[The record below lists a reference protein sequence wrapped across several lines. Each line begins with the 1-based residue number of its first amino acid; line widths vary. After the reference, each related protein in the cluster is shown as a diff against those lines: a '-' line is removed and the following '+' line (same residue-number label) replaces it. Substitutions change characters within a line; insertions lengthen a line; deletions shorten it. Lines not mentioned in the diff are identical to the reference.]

1 MADRNPPD
9 RNNNPNLPPDGDF
22 YAPPSNTQPYQPNP
36 DSPVFDPEE
45 TLALGPDQYPAP
57 GYQPA
62 PNRPG
67 ETLPYNQPTG
77 LGARPAQ
84 PPVYRPDTYASY
96 PPYSQPDQFSPEGA
110 PPFYPDYPAA
120 PNAYPP
126 PVTGPVNIPPHR
138 RPPGYRSYQPMT
150 RNVPPALPVQPP
162 ANYRQPPPPPSE
174 EYAAQPPFVPA
185 PRRIAWGEA
194 PEPAPRRGPGWLI
207 PVLVGLI
214 VLLLVSGIVI
224 IVLLTGKNDNRIVT
238 PASVPTIIASKDTL
252 PPPATITLAIVP
264 TEAAITS
271 PANTDTVSTTPAL
284 VSTPTLAVV
293 GSPLPPTSTP
303 GAGAATQLAIFQA
316 TVTAQANVT
325 PTPAPTPNPA
335 TMTAQALS
343 ATTPA
348 SSDTPN
354 ASVTPD
360 TSATPSV
367 SASDAEQLYQ
377 TGSQAVKQAQWQA
390 AITAF
395 EQLENLQPK
404 YKDTEALLVQAYTE
418 QGKAGINDAQ
428 TAQDVQANRQYFE
441 KALALKPNDAGIK
454 KLIQELDYYYNGR
467 LQYEGSHWIQ
477 AINNLSAL
485 FKLEPAYKDGVNLLY
500 TAFLNQ
506 GDLLASQTRLA
517 EALANYRNAVS
528 LPVNDTSL
536 AQQKINQIQSQLT
549 PTATPIP
556 PATATPVRTPTP
568 VPTPTRVPTP
578 TPALVNGCPIG
589 FFNFGP
595 FVNNST
601 PPYNGPDQGRSSVRG
616 VILST
621 GHAPI
626 IGAVIQIVNSGG
638 NFSFTATSDGD
649 GNYSFTHEL
658 GRDNWTVKLVSAPNI
673 SICFSAS
680 ATVAISGQDGAQAEV
695 SFVQTKP

>member
-1 MADRNPPD
+1 MPMEDYD
-9 RNNNPNLPPDGDF
+9 
-22 YAPPSNTQPYQPNP
+22 AP
-36 DSPVFDPEE
+36 
-45 TLALGPDQYPAP
+45 
-57 GYQPA
+57 
-62 PNRPG
+62 
-67 ETLPYNQPTG
+67 
-77 LGARPAQ
+77 
-84 PPVYRPDTYASY
+84 
-96 PPYSQPDQFSPEGA
+96 
-110 PPFYPDYPAA
+110 
-120 PNAYPP
+120 
-126 PVTGPVNIPPHR
+126 
-138 RPPGYRSYQPMT
+138 
-150 RNVPPALPVQPP
+150 
-162 ANYRQPPPPPSE
+162 
-174 EYAAQPPFVPA
+174 PPFVPA

-194 PEPAPRRGPGWLI
+194 PEPAPRRGSGWLV
-207 PVLVGLI
+207 PVLMGLI
-214 VLLLVSGIVI
+214 VLLLISGIVI
-224 IVLLTGKNDNRIVT
+224 IWLLTGKSDNPIVT
-238 PASVPTIIASKDTL
+238 PASVPTVVASKNTL
-252 PPPATITLAIVP
+252 PPPATLTVAAIP
-264 TEAAITS
+264 TEAAITTS
-271 PANTDTVSTTPAL
+271 ANTDTVSTTLAL

-316 TVTAQANVT
+316 TVTALANIT
-325 PTPAPTPNPA
+325 PTPASTPNPA
-335 TMTAQALS
+335 TVTAQALS
-343 ATTPA
+343 SPTPTN
-348 SSDTPN
+348 SDTPN

-360 TSATPSV
+360 TSATPST
-367 SASDAEQLYQ
+367 SATPASDAEQLYQ
-377 TGSQAVKQAQWQA
+377 TGSQAIKQAQWQA

-418 QGKAGINDAQ
+418 QGKAGVNDAQ

-467 LQYEGSHWIQ
+467 IQYEGSHWVQ

-506 GDLLASQTRLA
+506 GDLLASQNRLA
-517 EALANYRNAVS
+517 EALINYRNAVS

-536 AQQKINQIQSQLT
+536 AQQKIYDIQSQLT

-589 FFNFGP
+589 YFNFGP
-595 FVNNST
+595 FVNSST
-601 PPYNGPDQGRSSVRG
+601 PPYNGPDQGRSTVHG

-626 IGAVIQIVNSGG
+626 IGAVIQIVSSGG

-658 GRDNWTVKLVSAPNI
+658 GRDTWTVKLVSAPNI
-673 SICFSAS
+673 SICFSAP
-680 ATVAISGQDGAQAEV
+680 ATVSISGQDGAQAEV